1 MRSSAPAPARL
12 ASVTPRRLSLVALLL
27 GPALACGDSGA
38 GTATESATTTLTSTT
53 EGATAGTTEDG
64 TTAGTTGGP
73 GTTAGTT
80 GAPTTTE
87 GATTSAT
94 TGAETSDAS
103 ATSGTTGEP
112 VCPEG
117 TVVCEGGVS
126 KVCDGEGGF
135 MSEEPCDQECA
146 DGLGCVLCLPGTGS
160 CDGEISSLCNDQGDG
175 YDEYHCDGVQGV
187 TCDPDSGACV
197 GACAPQNLVDSYIGC
212 DYYPTVTPNVVGN
225 NYTFAVVISNTSN
238 GDAMITITK
247 GDAPVLDTVVAASSV
262 EVIPLAW
269 ENQLKGAG
277 ASRVVPDGAYR
288 VRSDR
293 PITAYQYNPLEY
305 TLNGGFTYTNDAS
318 LLMPVNAWT
327 ADYWVAARNHHS
339 VPGFYAVVA
348 SEDGTTVDVDPS
360 ATGGLIGAGGGI
372 AGDGTG
378 QAALDQG
385 DVLLVMSVA
394 GGGSPDVSDV
404 TGTHVLA
411 DKPVQVIGGHMCTF
425 VPYNISA
432 CDHLEESMFAY
443 ENLSAEYIVT
453 TPLVKAL
460 GQPPVS
466 KARIVRVVAT
476 KDATELTYDPPVP
489 GAPSSIASAGDY
501 VELTP
506 TEADF
511 MISAN
516 AKIIVAEYL
525 QGQSAG
531 GNAGDPAM
539 TIAVPIEQYRN
550 SYLFHAPT
558 NYESSFVNI
567 TAPDGAAITLDGA
580 PVGGL
585 SPIGATGFSV
595 ARVELSNA
603 GDGTHSI
610 TGDQPFGIQVYGYG
624 QYTSYWYPGG
634 LDLAVILE

>member
-1 MRSSAPAPARL
+1 M
-12 ASVTPRRLSLVALLL
+12 TT
-27 GPALACGDSGA
+27 SGA
-38 GTATESATTTLTSTT
+38 TTTGSATTTGGTVDGSSSGGST
-53 EGATAGTTEDG
+53 GSQFCD
-64 TTAGTTGGP
+64 
-73 GTTAGTT
+73 
-80 GAPTTTE
+80 
-87 GATTSAT
+87 
-94 TGAETSDAS
+94 
-103 ATSGTTGEP
+103 
-112 VCPEG
+112 EG
-117 TVVCEGGVS
+117 TIVCEDGVS
-126 KVCDGEGGF
+126 KVCDGMGGYQ
-135 MSEEPCDQECA
+135 SEDVCDEECA
-146 DGLGCVLCLPGTGS
+146 DGLGCVLCIPGTGS
-160 CDGEISSLCNDQGDG
+160 CEGETSILCNGAGDG
-175 YDEYHCDGVQGV
+175 YEEYECDGVQGV

-212 DYYPTVTPNVVGN
+212 DYYPTVTPNVVQSS
-225 NYTFAVVISNTSN
+225 YTYAVVISNTSN
-238 GDAMITITK
+238 GDAMITVTK
-247 GDAPVLDTVVAASSV
+247 GPQAVLDTVVPANSV
-262 EVIPLAW
+262 EVIALPW
-269 ENQLKGAG
+269 ENQLKGGG
-277 ASRVVPDGAYR
+277 ASKVVSDGAYR

-305 TLNGGFTYTNDAS
+305 TLNGSFTYTNDAS

-339 VPGFYAVVA
+339 VSGFYAVVA
-348 SEDGTTVDVDPS
+348 SQDGTTVDVEPS
-360 ATGGLIGAGGGI
+360 ATGGIISAGGGI
-372 AGDGTG
+372 AADGTG
-378 QAALDQG
+378 QVQLNQG
-385 DVLLVMSVA
+385 DVLLVMSA
-394 GGGSPDVSDV
+394 PGGGQPDSSDV
-404 TGTHVLA
+404 TGTHVLS

-425 VPYNISA
+425 VPHNISA

-443 ENLSAEYIVT
+443 ENLSKEYIVS
-453 TPLVKAL
+453 TPLVKAI
-460 GQPPVS
+460 GQQPVS

-476 KDATELTYDPPVP
+476 KDGTELTYDPPVP

-511 MISAN
+511 LVSAN
-516 AKIIVAEYL
+516 YKIIVAEYL

-539 TIAVPIEQYRN
+539 TIAVPIEQYRT

-567 TAPDGAAITLDGA
+567 TAPDGAELTLDNT
-580 PVGGL
+580 PVTGFT
-585 SPIGATGFSV
+585 PIGNSGFSV

-610 TGDQPFGIQVYGYG
+610 TGNQSFGIQVYGYG

>member
-1 MRSSAPAPARL
+1 MKYAYRL
-12 ASVTPRRLSLVALLL
+12 LSTRHHGALLL
-27 GPALACGDSGA
+27 GLLGALGLACGDSESETSDS
-38 GTATESATTTLTSTT
+38 TATNATGQTTLATGATTAGPATTGTTAASTTTTGDVTTSGATTTGSATTTGGTVDGSSSGGST
-53 EGATAGTTEDG
+53 GSQFCD
-64 TTAGTTGGP
+64 
-73 GTTAGTT
+73 
-80 GAPTTTE
+80 
-87 GATTSAT
+87 
-94 TGAETSDAS
+94 
-103 ATSGTTGEP
+103 
-112 VCPEG
+112 EG
-117 TVVCEGGVS
+117 TIVCEDGVS
-126 KVCDGEGGF
+126 KVCDGMGGYQ
-135 MSEEPCDQECA
+135 SEDVCDEECA
-146 DGLGCVLCLPGTGS
+146 DGLGCVLCIPGTGS
-160 CDGEISSLCNDQGDG
+160 CEGETSILCNGAGDG
-175 YDEYHCDGVQGV
+175 YEEYECDGVQGV

-212 DYYPTVTPNVVGN
+212 DYYPTVTPNVVQSS
-225 NYTFAVVISNTSN
+225 YTYAVVISNTSN
-238 GDAMITITK
+238 GDAMITVTK
-247 GDAPVLDTVVAASSV
+247 GPQAVLDTVVPANSV
-262 EVIPLAW
+262 EVIALPW
-269 ENQLKGAG
+269 ENQLKGGG
-277 ASRVVPDGAYR
+277 ASKVVSDGAYR

-305 TLNGGFTYTNDAS
+305 TLNGSFTYTNDAS

-339 VPGFYAVVA
+339 VSGFYAVVA
-348 SEDGTTVDVDPS
+348 SQDGTTVDVEPS
-360 ATGGLIGAGGGI
+360 ATGGIISAGGGI
-372 AGDGTG
+372 AADGTG
-378 QAALDQG
+378 QVQLNQG
-385 DVLLVMSVA
+385 DVLLVMSA
-394 GGGSPDVSDV
+394 PGGGQPDSSDV
-404 TGTHVLA
+404 TGTHVLS

-425 VPYNISA
+425 VPHNISA

-443 ENLSAEYIVT
+443 ENLSKEYIVT
-453 TPLVKAL
+453 TPLVKAI
-460 GQPPVS
+460 GQQPVS

-476 KDATELTYDPPVP
+476 KDGTELTYDPPVP

-511 MISAN
+511 LVSAN
-516 AKIIVAEYL
+516 YKIIVAEYL

-539 TIAVPIEQYRN
+539 TIAVPIEQYRT

-567 TAPDGAAITLDGA
+567 TAPDGAELTLDNT
-580 PVGGL
+580 PVTGFT
-585 SPIGATGFSV
+585 PIGNSGFSV

-610 TGDQPFGIQVYGYG
+610 TGNQSFGIQVYGYG